1 MNSFMPYANEHA
13 VIRMGDMEIGNRI
26 DRITLAGDL
35 VLTRDAAGLAL
46 AKELQALINR
56 VVDLLE
62 ADKQLPEKVNIKPAH
77 EIKNPF

>member
-1 MNSFMPYANEHA
+1 MNLFTPYANEHA
-13 VIRMGDMEIGNRI
+13 VIRIGAMEIGNRT

-35 VLTRDAAGLAL
+35 VLTQDAAGLVL

-56 VVDLLE
+56 VVDSLE
-62 ADKQLPEKVNIKPAH
+62 ADKQLPEKVHTKPVR

>member
-13 VIRMGDMEIGNRI
+13 VIRMGDMEIGNRT

-35 VLTRDAAGLAL
+35 VLTRDLAGLAL
-46 AKELQALINR
+46 AKELQTLINR

-62 ADKQLPEKVNIKPAH
+62 ADKQLPEKVNIKPTH
-77 EIKNPF
+77 EIENPF